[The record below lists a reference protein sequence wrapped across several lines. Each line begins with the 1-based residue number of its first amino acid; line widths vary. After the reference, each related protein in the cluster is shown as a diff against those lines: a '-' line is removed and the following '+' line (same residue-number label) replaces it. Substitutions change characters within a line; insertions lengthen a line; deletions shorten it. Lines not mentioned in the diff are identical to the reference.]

1 MPEDK
6 DGHDEDEDGDGEGE
20 GDGDGNDDAH
30 VRKELVDPVTR
41 RVGHAA
47 WSFSPSKLEPLRDLP
62 LRVD

>member
-6 DGHDEDEDGDGEGE
+6 DGHDEDEDGDG
-20 GDGDGNDDAH
+20 DGDDDDDTH
-30 VRKELVDPVTR
+30 VGEELVDPVTG
-41 RVGHAA
+41 RVGHTA

>member
-1 MPEDK
+1 MPRLPEHK
-6 DGHDEDEDGDGEGE
+6 DGHEDDDDGDGIADTHMGE
-20 GDGDGNDDAH
+20 
-30 VRKELVDPVTR
+30 ELVDPVTG